1 MMGIAV
7 VAIWAVLLLPSLADA
22 AICYVRDG
30 GTATGTQG
38 RDTNG
43 GSWSQAYDQLST
55 AETNCPRGDTIYVA
69 DGTYNGVTLNTAVS
83 GTARITIK
91 KATVADHG
99 TETGWDNTYGDG
111 QASFGTF
118 SVETGYWTINGQTRD
133 ESNPPYSWLTEA
145 AYGFRIGNPTV
156 EGNAIEC
163 RTFGSPAFDGLEVA
177 YTWLEAYNQTI
188 TEGTPTLSAHA
199 IHFYLGGGSGAYD
212 GVHLHHN
219 LATDGVNHFI
229 MHDTNQAL
237 IEYNAFTAGQ
247 STGDNHGESVNLYFT
262 TTDSTVRYN
271 YFKETYMA
279 VGHAATAVITQCCN
293 AATHYIYG
301 NLFDSYQTGGADG
314 FIGFGVNG
322 ANSGDCVNCYIV
334 NNTIVHG
341 RGGGVPYAYVSF
353 PDGSG
358 NRLQNNLFFDS
369 GNAPGADLGTGGTI
383 SHNGYGGSSSDGTNA
398 QTSIATS
405 IFVDYAG
412 DNYKLASG
420 TTAGATL
427 TNQTLGGRL
436 QTFDTDMLGNTR
448 GSDGTWDRGAFE
460 YCTGGCG
467 GGGSVGG
474 SHPAGSPR
482 MTPML
487 NLRRGN

>member
-1 MMGIAV
+1 MMARIVSIALMLSL
-7 VAIWAVLLLPSLADA
+7 WAASADA

-69 DGTYNGVTLNTAVS
+69 DGTYSGVTLNTAVS
-83 GTARITIK
+83 GTTPITIK
-91 KATVADHG
+91 KATIADHG
-99 TETGWDNTYGDG
+99 TSTGWLDTYGDG
-111 QASFGTF
+111 QAQFGRF
-118 SVETGYWTINGQTRD
+118 NVSTGYWVINGQVRD
-133 ESNPPYSWLTEA
+133 ESNPPYSWMTSS
-145 AYGFRIGNPTV
+145 AYGFRIGEPTT
-156 EGNAIEC
+156 EGTAIDC
-163 RTFGSPAFDGLEVA
+163 QTFGGASWDGLEVA
-177 YTWLEAYNQTI
+177 YVWFDAYTQTI
-188 TEGTPTLSAHA
+188 SEGTPTLEAHS
-199 IHFYLGGGSGAYD
+199 IHFYLGGGAGAYD
-212 GVHLHHN
+212 GVWLHHN
-219 LATDGVNHFI
+219 LATNGVNHFI
-229 MHDTNQAL
+229 MHDTNGAL
-237 IEYNAFTAGQ
+237 IEYNALTAGQ
-247 STGDNHGESVNLYFT
+247 STGNNHGESVNLYFSAT
-262 TTDSTVRYN
+262 NTTVRYN

-279 VGHAATAVITQCCN
+279 AGHEATAVITQCCN
-293 AATHYIYG
+293 GGTHFIYG
-301 NLFDSYQTGGADG
+301 NLFDSYQVGGADG
-314 FIGFGVNG
+314 FIGFSVNG
-322 ANSGDCVNCYIV
+322 ANSGDCVNCYVV

-341 RGGGVPYAYVSF
+341 RGSGVPYALVSF

-358 NRLQNNLFFDS
+358 NRVQNNLYFDS
-369 GNAPGADLGTGGTI
+369 GNPPGVDLGTGATN
-383 SHNGYGGSSSDGTNA
+383 SHNGCGGTSCTGTNA

-460 YCTGGCG
+460 FCAGGCG
-467 GGGSVGG
+467 GSGSSTGGSMDVHNRERDAILVSG
-474 SHPAGSPR
+474 R
-482 MTPML
+482 
-487 NLRRGN
+487 